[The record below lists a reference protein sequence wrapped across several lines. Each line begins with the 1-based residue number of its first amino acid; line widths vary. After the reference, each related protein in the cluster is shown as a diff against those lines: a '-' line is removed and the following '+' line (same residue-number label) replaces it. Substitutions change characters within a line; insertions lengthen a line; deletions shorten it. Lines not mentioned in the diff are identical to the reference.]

1 MTVISE
7 NLDETDRRLLG
18 FLQADATRSLEALAA
33 LLSISTNSAWR
44 RVKRLEESGVID
56 RRVAIVRPERVGLGM
71 TVFVAVKTS
80 DHSQDWLD
88 RFASA
93 AAQIPEIV
101 EFYRMAGEVDYLLKL
116 LVRDVSD
123 YDRVYKKLIA
133 TAPMS
138 DVSASFAMERIKVE
152 TAVPI

>member
-1 MTVISE
+1 MTKNSE
-7 NLDETDRRLLG
+7 NIDETDRQLLRLLQSNG
-18 FLQADATRSLEALAA
+18 AFSLETLAGE
-33 LLSISTNSAWR
+33 LSISTNSAWR
-44 RVKRLEESGVID
+44 RVKRLEESGVIA
-56 RRVAIVRPERVGLGM
+56 RRVAIVAPEKVGLGM

-80 DHSQDWLD
+80 DHSQDWID
-88 RFASA
+88 RFARAASA
-93 AAQIPEIV
+93 IPEIV

-138 DVSASFAMERIKVE
+138 DVSASFAMERIKHE
-152 TAVPI
+152 TAVPL

>member
-1 MTVISE
+1 MGSNIE
-7 NLDETDRRLLG
+7 NIDGTDRQLLRLLQSNAA
-18 FLQADATRSLEALAA
+18 LSLESLAA
-33 LLSISTNSAWR
+33 QLSISTNSCWR
-44 RVKRLEESGVID
+44 RVKRLEESGVIA
-56 RRVAIVRPERVGLGM
+56 RRVAIVAPERVGLGM

-80 DHSQDWLD
+80 DHSQNWLD
-88 RFASA
+88 RFARA
-93 AAQIPEIV
+93 AAAIPEIV

-138 DVSASFAMERIKVE
+138 DVSASFAMERIKHE
-152 TAVPI
+152 TAVPL